1 MRPTGVTLI
10 AIYHYLGAV
19 ILALLALAMVVGGT
33 FLGAMFGRGAGMPM
47 GGSLGFMVGI
57 FGAIICLFGAA
68 ISGAAGYGVWA
79 LREWGRILCIVLA
92 VLALLFSLPGL
103 FTLMLHFGLFLGGF
117 RLMRIVIEVLIIW
130 YLTQPQVRALFQ
142 RAPTPAPPPPM

>member
-10 AIYHYLGAV
+10 AIYHYLGAAFLV
-19 ILALLALAMVVGGT
+19 MAAMALVVGGT

-47 GGSLGFMVGI
+47 GGSLGFMFGVL
-57 FGAIICLFGAA
+57 GAIFCLVFAGVAA
-68 ISGAAGYGVWA
+68 VAGYGVWA

-103 FTLMLHFGLFLGGF
+103 FTMMLHFGLFLGGF
-117 RLMRIVIEVLIIW
+117 RLLRIIIEVLIIW
-130 YLTQPQVRALFQ
+130 YLTQPQIRALFQ
-142 RAPTPAPPPPM
+142 RAATPAAPAV